1 MYWLRGLKF
10 SSGVIS
16 NTHGYSDC
24 GGEYWRVCIY
34 YSCGQYSHSTYV
46 IVGNS
51 SCGYMTNTAGPM
63 NTLPLF
69 SVVTKNPVWFPS
81 GNSPFWPSSRL
92 CVYMCIYYIYIYIYM
107 Y

>member
-51 SCGYMTNTAGPM
+51 SCGYMTNTAGP
-63 NTLPLF
+63 NEYITFVF
-69 SVVTKNPVWFPS
+69 SCNQKSCLVSFWQFP
-81 GNSPFWPSSRL
+81 FL
-92 CVYMCIYYIYIYIYM
+92 AF
-107 Y
+107 